1 MRLTQHSVD
10 VSEVVWHGASESSEQ
25 VGGTMGDQLPVEL
38 DVVLTKGDT
47 QSGNVERY
55 VQDAEED

>member
-1 MRLTQHSVD
+1 
-10 VSEVVWHGASESSEQ
+10 
-25 VGGTMGDQLPVEL
+25 MGDQLPVEL